1 MNQSSWYAGR
11 VRSKDAPWVFP
22 KGSPRND
29 NKDSN
34 RTAWFGSYCTIFVPA
49 HCGSG
54 NSFDEITTVN
64 KPDRFVFTWT
74 DYRHG
79 TKNPAWLKAVLSGT
93 EATTPLTAF
102 RRRFRR
108 MSYGHSVTR
117 TPCPIGWPP
126 RAIIETFDGLFDAR
140 MPTAS
145 GASSSY
151 ALAQAL
157 RVLVR
162 KASNAITPFQSGIF
176 LGELH
181 KTLHMIRHPAQSLLR
196 LMRDYQRAVM
206 KRTRGKP
213 SFDAAKRVILDTYL
227 EYTYGWRPFFM
238 DVDNGMQALATY
250 AAKNPFHVERFQAYG
265 KDEVASNDTTQSA
278 LTSVNILTKWEHKS
292 VEKARVA
299 AGIRIYTDGSL
310 CGSAWTFGLN
320 TDQFLPTAWELL
332 PYSFLIDYFT
342 NIGTI
347 VDAWSIV
354 NGNLAFACYGRK
366 TISEIR
372 ILSQG
377 YKDPGYEYYS
387 DSFVPQQFHVVDTYY
402 ERSSLS
408 SIIPDFRFRLPGF
421 GSWQSLNTAAI
432 ALQTAGGRFFSKF
445 RPG

>member
-1 MNQSSWYAGR
+1 M
-11 VRSKDAPWVFP
+11 FP
-22 KGSPRND
+22 KGSPRNA

-34 RTAWFGSYCTIFVPA
+34 RTAWFGSYVTTFVPA
-49 HCGSG
+49 NCGSG
-54 NSFDEITTVN
+54 NSFDEITTVF
-64 KPDRFVFTWT
+64 KPDRFVFSWI

-79 TKNPAWLKAVLSGT
+79 STNPGWLRAVLSGT

-102 RRRFRR
+102 RRRWLR

-126 RAIIETFDGLFDAR
+126 RAVLETFDGIWSAR
-140 MPTAS
+140 VPSPGSAS
-145 GASSSY
+145 QSNAR
-151 ALAQAL
+151 ALAL
-157 RVLVR
+157 RVLVK
-162 KASNAITPFQSGIF
+162 KASQAITPFQSGIF

-196 LMRDYQRAVM
+196 LMRDYQRVVM
-206 KRTRGKP
+206 KRTRGAP
-213 SFDAAKRVILDTYL
+213 SWDRAKKAVLDTYL
-227 EYTYGWRPFFM
+227 EYTYGWRPIFM

-250 AAKNPFHVERFQAYG
+250 AAKNPFHIERFTSYG
-265 KDEVASNDTTQSA
+265 KDEAVDTVSDQSA
-278 LTSVNILTKWEHKS
+278 LTSINVKTLWELKCT
-292 VEKARVA
+292 EKARIS

-310 CGSAWTFGLN
+310 TGSAWTFGLN

-354 NGNLAFACYGRK
+354 NGNLAYACYGRK
-366 TISEIR
+366 R
-372 ILSQG
+372 IDEVRVLSQTHV
-377 YKDPGYEYYS
+377 DPGFQYFS
-387 DSFVPQQFHVVDTYY
+387 DSFVPQQFHVIDTYY

-408 SIIPDFRFRLPGF
+408 SIVPEFRFRLPGF
-421 GSWQSLNTAAI
+421 GSWQALNTAAI
-432 ALQTAGGRFFSKF
+432 SLQTAGGRFFSKF